1 MNPFRWLF
9 LAILLGVGGAV
20 VAAPGPHSTQDT
32 SQEANVGNTPE
43 RSPVADPFPIRRLRV
58 APRAWPELRGELEP
72 GPWVQLPRR
81 DFEARVRAAAQAA
94 EQAKAAPRLV
104 AADYTA
110 EFDGHELFGTA
121 EWQFLN
127 PQTQPVFAPLD
138 PLRLAIQ
145 RAQWADGEDAM
156 VAIPTAAAAPTVW
169 LPRPGRQ
176 TLLLNWSLT
185 GTTELGERRFEL
197 RVPPCATAL
206 WRLNLPADQ
215 VPAASDALLTGPFPI
230 PGKPDRQQ
238 WQLRPGPLSKVE
250 LTLRRRGASDTV
262 AQAKLAAQYDFTTGQ
277 LAATFR
283 YELNPA
289 RGLVDEWSFLADP
302 GWHITDVVMNNRAA
316 WTVDP
321 PEVPGGPRRVRLRLR
336 QPGPGGPVVIS
347 AIALFPDPARSTEA
361 PLPAIRPLAAIVTEE
376 TLELRIGSGWKIEA
390 WNAGDYR
397 LTSGSV
403 VPSLLL
409 GGGETTRVLT
419 LEGTLV
425 APGAQEPFRRLPSF
439 RLSPPEAEVATTE
452 RMEWTLD
459 ETRATLRAR
468 VGVRVRRGPLFH
480 LSVRPPPGYALDRNP
495 VAIHERVSYVGPLVG
510 GTQVIE
516 FVPPL
521 SSGQNLP
528 LHLEFRGPPVQPGT
542 IPFPAWG
549 FGAAEREGWF
559 SIRTSPHWTATVQPG
574 VGAEPVG
581 LWSWLTTDIP
591 RDAPAVYYYR
601 GKEPEGRVTLRAATP
616 TFTAHAAVRLNT
628 VDDRWSLTTRWLL
641 RISGGE
647 LATVA
652 VAVPLPDGPRTWRL
666 VGEGN
671 AIREAIRLPGE
682 VFSLLPGGLPWPGSW
697 WVLRFQR
704 PLTALAE
711 LETVALGP
719 PVADFSVTLPI
730 PQMLGVQPTV
740 RAEVAPPWQARVT
753 LQVAGDRLQVTPQA
767 STATP
772 PVVQDAYLVTVVRAA
787 GDVMVAMGG
796 SVPHSTGSALQ
807 VALPPGVQVH
817 SVNVQG
823 RWLHP
828 AACLERATT
837 DRLRIPLPVGA
848 DICFEVRYRLPVS
861 RTWPTQTITSPAP
874 RVNGSELP
882 VQRWWAFA
890 AGMLPGWPARRW
902 EATAEQPPLLGG
914 PLSSGEMIVLT
925 TRADETWI
933 HVGSSRV
940 ARALAVILAAGIAV
954 WGLWVLLR
962 QRLRDVLLL
971 AGLTVMSVGGGYLGP
986 PWWAHVAGLPVGA
999 VVMCWA
1005 LVGVAKLLPRRG
1017 VRTAAAAAAT
1027 AAVMLVLGIPTWP
1040 LWAQGPSGATVLI
1053 VTNDQGTE
1061 EVFVPRAVLDRL
1073 ATLTQPPAPAP
1084 MITSAEYAIQTEDTT
1099 ATVTARLIVHAFA
1112 PQENT
1117 VTLSLSD
1124 VRLERV
1130 AVNGRVAFPTTS
1142 RPESYSIPLPGPG
1155 RHEMELRF
1163 ATSIVTT
1170 GSEREVRFGI
1180 PEVPRCRV
1188 VASLAKDARQ
1198 PQVINRWGR
1207 QVVTTDTRGRL
1218 EADLGAAKAVHLR
1231 WRQGASGAAVVRVR
1245 EACIWDMTE
1254 VGAELTAAYLIRVE
1268 QGTVADLTF
1277 EIPPELEVVRV
1288 TARNL
1293 DLASA
1298 WLSLRDWSTM
1308 ETKGRHRLLRTEF
1321 QNPTAGRFLVVFQAV
1336 PRRPMSRQP
1345 VLRFPRMAWMQPTA
1359 DSESVYGLRTTR
1371 VTLESLGLSAVSD
1384 FPVEALRDFVNV
1396 PDLRLETQ
1404 PLQRV
1409 FRPTGPGAELRPAV
1423 RGGETITVQTTTTWQ
1438 VSPHRADAAGT
1449 IAWTTKEPQLFLEWT
1464 LPGVRLLDVRGSEVA
1479 SWHQSGA
1486 RVQVWLHANTQ
1497 EGTLEWRG
1505 TVTPAPTGKTPAEPI
1520 EFDAVR
1526 PRISGGRPAQE
1537 DVRVNVVPG
1546 WLAEIERS
1554 RGWQATPSAYGAWHW
1569 VATMPNPP
1577 DVRLKL
1583 VPQRR

>member
-1 MNPFRWLF
+1 MNRFRWLF
-9 LAILLGVGGAV
+9 LVLLVGVGGAV
-20 VAAPGPHSTQDT
+20 VAAPGPRSTRDT
-32 SQEANVGNTPE
+32 TQEADTGTATELP
-43 RSPVADPFPIRRLRV
+43 PAADPFPIRRLRV
-58 APRAWPELRGELEP
+58 APGAWPELRDELEP

-81 DFEARVRAAAQAA
+81 DFEARVHAAAQAA
-94 EQAKAAPRLV
+94 ELAKAAPRIV

-127 PQTQPVFAPLD
+127 PQTKPLFAPLE
-138 PLRLAIQ
+138 PVRLAIQ
-145 RAQWADGEDAM
+145 RAQWADGEDALL
-156 VAIPTAAAAPTVW
+156 AIPSAATAPAVW
-169 LPRPGRQ
+169 LPRPGRR
-176 TLLLNWSLT
+176 TLQLNWSLT

-197 RVPPCATAL
+197 RVPPCATAV
-206 WRLNLPADQ
+206 WRLNVPADQ

-230 PGKPDRQQ
+230 PGKLDRRL
-238 WQLRPGPLSKVE
+238 WQLRPGHSSKVE
-250 LTLRRRGASDTV
+250 LTLRRRGASDAV
-262 AQAKLAAQYDFTTGQ
+262 AQAKLAAQYDFTAGQ

-289 RGLVDEWSFLADP
+289 RGPVDEWSFLADP

-321 PEVPGGPRRVRLRLR
+321 PEVPEGPRRVRLRLR

-347 AIALFPDPARSTEA
+347 AIALFPDSARSIEA

-397 LTSGSV
+397 LTGGSL
-403 VPSLLL
+403 VPSSLL

-419 LEGTLV
+419 LEGTLL
-425 APGAQEPFRRLPSF
+425 APGVQESVRRLPSF
-439 RLSPPEAEVATTE
+439 RLSPPEAEVVTTE
-452 RMEWTLD
+452 RVTWTLG
-459 ETRATLRAR
+459 ETRASLSAR
-468 VGVRVRRGPLFH
+468 VDVRVRRGPLFQ
-480 LSVRPPPGYALDRNP
+480 LSLRPPPGYVLDRNP
-495 VAIHERVSYVGPLVG
+495 VAIHERVSYVGPLAG
-510 GTQVIE
+510 GTQLIE

-521 SSGQNLP
+521 GSGQNLQ
-528 LHLEFRGPPVQPGT
+528 LQLEFRGPPVQPGVM
-542 IPFPAWG
+542 PLPAWG

-559 SIRTSPHWTATVQPG
+559 SIRTSPRWTMTIQPG
-574 VGAEPVG
+574 VGAEPVS

-601 GKEPEGRVTLRAATP
+601 GKEPEGHVTLRAATP

-647 LATVA
+647 LTTIA
-652 VAVPLPDGPRTWRL
+652 VAVPQPDGPRTWRV
-666 VGEGN
+666 VGDGN
-671 AIREAIRLPGE
+671 AIREAIRVPGE
-682 VFSLLPGGLPWPGSW
+682 VFALLPGGLPWSGSW

-704 PLTALAE
+704 PLAALAE

-719 PVADFSVTLPI
+719 PVGDTPVTLPI

-740 RAEVAPPWQARVT
+740 RADVAPPWQPRVA
-753 LQVAGDRLQVTPQA
+753 LQIAGDRLHVTPQVP
-767 STATP
+767 TPTP

-787 GDVMVAMGG
+787 SDVIVALGG
-796 SVPHSTGSALQ
+796 SVSHSNGSPLQ
-807 VALPPGVQVH
+807 VALPPGVQVR

-828 AACLERATT
+828 AACLERDTT
-837 DRLRIPLPVGA
+837 DRLRIPLPVGT
-848 DICFEVRYRLPVS
+848 DIRFEVRYRLPVS
-861 RTWPTQTITSPAP
+861 WAWPTYPITSPAP

-890 AGMLPGWPARRW
+890 AGMLPGWPARPW
-902 EATAEQPPLLGG
+902 DATAEEPPLLGG
-914 PLSSGEMIVLT
+914 SLTSGEVIVLA
-925 TRADETWI
+925 TRADDTWI
-933 HVGSSRV
+933 RVGSSRV
-940 ARALAVILAAGIAV
+940 ARALAVILAAGIVV
-954 WGLWVLLR
+954 WGLGVLPR
-962 QRLRDVLLL
+962 QRVGDLLLL
-971 AGLTVMSVGGGYLGP
+971 AGFTGVSLGVFYLGP
-986 PWWAHVAGLPVGA
+986 PWWAQVAGLPVGSI
-999 VVMCWA
+999 VLCWA
-1005 LVGVAKLLPRRG
+1005 WVGLARLVPRRG
-1017 VRTAAAAAAT
+1017 VRIATAAT
-1027 AAVMLVLGIPTWP
+1027 AAATLLLGIPTWP
-1040 LWAQGPSGATVLI
+1040 LWAQGPTAATVLI
-1053 VTNDQGTE
+1053 VPNDRGTE
-1061 EVFVPRAVLDRL
+1061 DVFVPRAVLDRL
-1073 ATLTQPPAPAP
+1073 ATLTQPPPPAP
-1084 MITSAEYAIQTEDTT
+1084 VITSAEYAIQTEDTT

-1117 VTLSLSD
+1117 ITLTLSD

-1130 AVNGRVAFPTTS
+1130 AVNGRVAFPTTN

-1155 RHEMELRF
+1155 RHDMELRF

-1170 GSEREVRFGI
+1170 GSEREIRFGI

-1188 VASLAKDARQ
+1188 VASLTKNARQ
-1198 PQVINRWGR
+1198 PQLINRWGR
-1207 QVVTTDTRGRL
+1207 QITTTDTHSRL
-1218 EADLGAAKAVHLR
+1218 EADLGAVKAVHLR
-1231 WRQGASGAAVVRVR
+1231 WREGASGAAVLRVR
-1245 EACIWDMTE
+1245 EACVWDMNDA
-1254 VGAELTAAYLIRVE
+1254 GAELTAAYLIRVE
-1268 QGTVADLTF
+1268 QGTVADFTF

-1298 WLSLRDWSTM
+1298 WLSLRDWSTV

-1321 QNPTAGRFLVVFQAV
+1321 QNPTAGRFLIVFQAV

-1345 VLRFPRMAWMQPTA
+1345 VLRFPRMALTQLTA
-1359 DSESVYGLRTTR
+1359 ESESVYGLRTTR

-1409 FRPTGPGAELRPAV
+1409 FRPTGPGAELRPSV
-1423 RGGETITVQTTTTWQ
+1423 RVGEAITVQTTTAWQ
-1438 VSPHRADAAGT
+1438 VGPHRADAAGT
-1449 IAWTTKEPQLFLEWT
+1449 IVWTAKEPQLLLEWT

-1479 SWHQSGA
+1479 SWHQSGS
-1486 RVQVWLHANTQ
+1486 RVQVWLRTSVR

-1505 TVTPAPTGKTPAEPI
+1505 TVMPTPAGKIPAEPI
-1520 EFDAVR
+1520 AFDAVR
-1526 PRISGGRPAQE
+1526 PRISGGRPARE
-1537 DVRVNVVPG
+1537 DVRVKVVPG
-1546 WLAEIERS
+1546 WLAEIERD
-1554 RGWQATPSAYGAWHW
+1554 RGWQATPSANGAWQW
-1569 VATMPNPP
+1569 VATIASPP